1 MNWTL
6 FGKQRRFRF
15 EREGGYARAQ
25 AGATM
30 GRPADVA
37 LVDQKGDLP

>member
-6 FGKQRRFRF
+6 FGEQRGFRF
-15 EREGGYARAQ
+15 EREGGYARAH
-25 AGATM
+25 GAAM
-30 GRPADVA
+30 GDRPDVA